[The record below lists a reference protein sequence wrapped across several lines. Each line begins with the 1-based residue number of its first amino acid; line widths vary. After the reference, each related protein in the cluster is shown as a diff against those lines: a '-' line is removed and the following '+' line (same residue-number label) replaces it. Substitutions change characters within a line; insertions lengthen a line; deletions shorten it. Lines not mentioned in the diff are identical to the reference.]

1 MAQFSFKDYDL
12 TLDFPTCTFTVRC
25 DSDYSDKI
33 KNMGEEFTGLSEKLI
48 KGEITKD
55 YAFEK
60 IKMAI
65 DQLLGDGAYSQIFQ
79 GRDDNFSDA
88 SDVLIIILSQA
99 TTFFKQMKKT
109 VLPTEISDST
119 QVIPLPNHKKH

>member
-55 YAFEK
+55 Y
-60 IKMAI
+60 
-65 DQLLGDGAYSQIFQ
+65 SQ
-79 GRDDNFSDA
+79 
-88 SDVLIIILSQA
+88 SQSVRSEMVPD
-99 TTFFKQMKKT
+99 TRESVPEMQET
-109 VLPTEISDST
+109 P
-119 QVIPLPNHKKH
+119 PCH

>member
-12 TLDFPTCTFTVRC
+12 NLDFPTCTFTVRC

-79 GRDDNFSDA
+79 GRDDNFS
-88 SDVLIIILSQA
+88 
-99 TTFFKQMKKT
+99 
-109 VLPTEISDST
+109 
-119 QVIPLPNHKKH
+119 

>member
-1 MAQFSFKDYDL
+1 M
-12 TLDFPTCTFTVRC
+12 
-25 DSDYSDKI
+25 
-33 KNMGEEFTGLSEKLI
+33 SEKLI

-88 SDVLIIILSQA
+88 SDVLIFILSQA

-109 VLPTEISDST
+109 VLPAEISDST

>member
-60 IKMAI
+60 NK
-65 DQLLGDGAYSQIFQ
+65 DGHRPAFGRRRILTDIPGQ
-79 GRDDNFSDA
+79 G
-88 SDVLIIILSQA
+88 
-99 TTFFKQMKKT
+99 
-109 VLPTEISDST
+109 
-119 QVIPLPNHKKH
+119 